1 MSDRFKEIDIKYRTY
16 YFSDDMMHIKNLVL
30 NKIKIKSQKKKK
42 IFLLTT
48 LEHWRCDGQKP

>member
-30 NKIKIKSQKKKK
+30 NKIKIKSQKKKNKKKK
-42 IFLLTT
+42 IPI
-48 LEHWRCDGQKP
+48 D